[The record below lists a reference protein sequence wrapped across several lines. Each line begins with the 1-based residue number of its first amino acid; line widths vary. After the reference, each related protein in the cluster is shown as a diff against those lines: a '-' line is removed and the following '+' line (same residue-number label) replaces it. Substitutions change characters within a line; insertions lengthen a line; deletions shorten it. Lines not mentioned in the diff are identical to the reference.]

1 MLRKIAFDDPTWV
14 NWSKWTLKPK
24 PMMIGTGCCR
34 KKKKQMKNQKISF
47 RNSKIKTHTEGELL
61 KVI

>member
-34 KKKKQMKNQKISF
+34 KKKKANEKSKHSF
-47 RNSKIKTHTEGELL
+47 RNSNIKTDTEVELL
-61 KVI
+61 KVT

>member
-34 KKKKQMKNQKISF
+34 KKKTREK
-47 RNSKIKTHTEGELL
+47 SKHL
-61 KVI
+61 KLKHQN

>member
-34 KKKKQMKNQKISF
+34 KKKKQVKNQNILLETQT
-47 RNSKIKTHTEGELL
+47 SKLIL
-61 KVI
+61 KVNF

>member
-34 KKKKQMKNQKISF
+34 KKKKANEK
-47 RNSKIKTHTEGELL
+47 SKTFF
-61 KVI
+61 